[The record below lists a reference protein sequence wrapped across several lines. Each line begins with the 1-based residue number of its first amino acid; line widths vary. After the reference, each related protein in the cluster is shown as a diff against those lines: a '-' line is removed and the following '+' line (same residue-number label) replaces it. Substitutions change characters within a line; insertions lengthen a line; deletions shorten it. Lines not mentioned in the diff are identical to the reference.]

1 MGKIYMSDL
10 NIYLVDKAGLDKHTA
25 QQFLESLIETIQ
37 EGVNEDRL
45 VKIKGL
51 GTFKVIDVDARESVN
66 VNTGERVTIS
76 GHQKLT
82 FTPDNAMKELV
93 NKPFSQFETVVLNEG
108 VEFNDEIP
116 EPMEDDTLEPDSEP
130 VMEVVEVMDT
140 PEVVETPK
148 IMEESE
154 TPEVPESP
162 NSPEASL
169 ASEAPDSLE
178 ASEAPLASEAS
189 LASEAPDS
197 LEAPLAPSAPSA
209 PENAEAPSHSYWW
222 LWLMIAVAACVI
234 SFAGGYLYG
243 RHLDKVDEE
252 TEQLIAEVD
261 SLLETPV
268 AAVPEVPGDSLATD
282 TTQTTSL
289 DTVAMAEPE
298 PAPVVEQPVAEKP
311 AAEPDWK
318 KYEAMDV
325 RVRTGAY
332 GIVGTDHVIKVK
344 SGDTMK
350 RIAKRTLGDDM
361 ECYIE
366 VYNNISSNQPLT
378 EGQEIKIP
386 KLETKKRL
394 NKKNN

>member
-10 NIYLVDKAGLDKHTA
+10 NIYLVDKAGLDKRTA
-25 QQFLESLIETIQ
+25 QQFLEAIIETIQ

-66 VNTGERVTIS
+66 VNTGERVIIS

-82 FTPDNAMKELV
+82 FTPDNAMRELV
-93 NKPFSQFETVVLNEG
+93 NKPFSQFETVVLNDG

-116 EPMEDDTLEPDSEP
+116 EPQDDDAQDPDTEEEVPIDTLPETPIEAP
-130 VMEVVEVMDT
+130 VEV
-140 PEVVETPK
+140 
-148 IMEESE
+148 
-154 TPEVPESP
+154 
-162 NSPEASL
+162 
-169 ASEAPDSLE
+169 SEAIE
-178 ASEAPLASEAS
+178 APLAPLASEAS
-189 LASEAPDS
+189 EAS
-197 LEAPLAPSAPSA
+197 
-209 PENAEAPSHSYWW
+209 EAPSHSYWW

-243 RHLDKVDEE
+243 RHLDKVDAE
-252 TEQLIAEVD
+252 TEQQPVLVD
-261 SLLETPV
+261 SITTTPV
-268 AAVPEVPGDSLATD
+268 AVVPEVVEDLLNTDTVAVVPQDTVAVPEPLV
-282 TTQTTSL
+282 Q
-289 DTVAMAEPE
+289 
-298 PAPVVEQPVAEKP
+298 PAPVAEKP
-311 AAEPDWK
+311 VAEPDWK

-366 VYNNISSNQPLT
+366 VYNNISSNQPLI

-386 KLETKKRL
+386 KLELKKKL
-394 NKKNN
+394 NKKNK